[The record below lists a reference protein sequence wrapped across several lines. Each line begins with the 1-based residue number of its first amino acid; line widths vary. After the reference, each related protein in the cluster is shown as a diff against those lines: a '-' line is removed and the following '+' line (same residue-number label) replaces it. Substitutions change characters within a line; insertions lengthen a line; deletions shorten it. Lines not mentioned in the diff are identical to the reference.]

1 MVRWIHGSAAAG
13 LPVPRA
19 PTEPCFAPRNSL
31 GLGEEEEGEQGTTSA
46 VASEALLWREDV
58 FREPMLAIIDCLA
71 VVWACA
77 GWLAMRW
84 PTTGRVARGKA
95 RLLSLLLVPWE
106 LPAQTPN
113 TAVPSQPIAASSKG
127 ADSQDQGL
135 MNASACCFSQ
145 EAAADT
151 GAVGVRHPAHRGSAP
166 AAALL

>member
-1 MVRWIHGSAAAG
+1 MLRG

-31 GLGEEEEGEQGTTSA
+31 ALGEGEESEQGTTSA
-46 VASEALLWREDV
+46 VASEAPLWREDV
-58 FREPMLAIIDCLA
+58 FREPMLAII

-95 RLLSLLLVPWE
+95 RLLGLLLVPWE

-113 TAVPSQPIAASSKG
+113 TAVPSQPVAASSKG
-127 ADSQDQGL
+127 ADS
-135 MNASACCFSQ
+135 
-145 EAAADT
+145 
-151 GAVGVRHPAHRGSAP
+151 
-166 AAALL
+166 